1 MIIPM
6 ILPIVYSLKFKR
18 ESIMEIVLIS
28 ISMVIIVIT
37 YWPLTTELILPS
49 NIVVKFI
56 LFVFIPIIILYIA
69 RKYKQ
74 QDGNTTYSFDKFGIS
89 TNGIKQSIKLS
100 LILIPVMLLST
111 FLIKSLITSVS
122 VEPNFSLGLVSFIE
136 SFTEEFFFRG
146 ILFIFLIKKTSF
158 KVAYITSLAS
168 FILMHPQNFT
178 SLFLITTIIQ
188 GILTLEICRRT
199 KNIAGAWIL
208 HGTNRFFSIFLLP
221 FIL

>member
-1 MIIPM
+1 
-6 ILPIVYSLKFKR
+6 
-18 ESIMEIVLIS
+18 
-28 ISMVIIVIT
+28 MVIIVIT

-49 NIVVKFI
+49 NIAVKFI
-56 LFVFIPIIILYIA
+56 LFVFIPILILYIA
-69 RKYKQ
+69 GKNKQ
-74 QDGNTTYSFDKFGIS
+74 QDENTTYSFDKFGIS

-111 FLIKSLITSVS
+111 FLIKSLITSVG

-158 KVAYITSLAS
+158 KVAYVTSLAS

-221 FIL
+221 FLL